1 MEVLLT
7 MLKPVAKV
15 VVIILLFI
23 LLFCI
28 IKLAIDEIEDE
39 RCSNM
44 PIDQMINDDR
54 CQNYWRDKQ

>member
-1 MEVLLT
+1 

-28 IKLAIDEIEDE
+28 IKLAIDAIEDE
-39 RCSNM
+39 RCLNM

-54 CQNYWRDKQ
+54 CQNYWRDKR

>member
-1 MEVLLT
+1 

-15 VVIILLFI
+15 VVTILLFI

-28 IKLAIDEIEDE
+28 IKLAIDTIEDE
-39 RCSNM
+39 RCSKT